1 MISGVNAKYLKNIT
15 DERGRLMEIMR
26 NDESIF
32 VKFGQVYLTTNY
44 PGVVKAWH
52 YHKIQSDYICCVKG
66 MSKVVLYDARKDS
79 KTYGEINEF
88 CIGDFNPMLIVIP
101 PGVYHGW
108 KCISDMEAI
117 IINVTTELYNYGNP
131 DEYRLPPDS
140 EDIPYKWVMDSGK
153 MHG

>member
-66 MSKVVLYDARKDS
+66 MIKVVLYDARKDS

-131 DEYRLPPDS
+131 DEFRLPPDS

>member
-66 MSKVVLYDARKDS
+66 MIKVVLYDARKDS

>member
-1 MISGVNAKYLKNIT
+1 MISGVNIKNLKNIT

-66 MSKVVLYDARKDS
+66 MIKVVLYDARKDS

-131 DEYRLPPDS
+131 DEFRLPPDS